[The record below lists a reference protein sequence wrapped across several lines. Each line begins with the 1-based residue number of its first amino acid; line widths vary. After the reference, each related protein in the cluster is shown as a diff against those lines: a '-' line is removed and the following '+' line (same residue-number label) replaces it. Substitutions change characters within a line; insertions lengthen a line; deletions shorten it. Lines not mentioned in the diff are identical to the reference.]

1 MKKYDII
8 MSLVNLASNLVDPKN
23 KKSIQV
29 LIRESGYESL
39 DKVDLALE
47 LEAVLLKDRSLI
59 MDWLNWSENK
69 RTDKGWFIKNENHRY
84 LVGYFNGAV
93 ISKSIIYSSESEA
106 CATFILNEIN
116 SILN

>member
-59 MDWLNWSENK
+59 MDWLNWS
-69 RTDKGWFIKNENHRY
+69 
-84 LVGYFNGAV
+84 
-93 ISKSIIYSSESEA
+93 
-106 CATFILNEIN
+106 
-116 SILN
+116 

>member
-1 MKKYDII
+1 
-8 MSLVNLASNLVDPKN
+8 MSLVNLASILVDPKN

-59 MDWLNWSENK
+59 MDWLNWS
-69 RTDKGWFIKNENHRY
+69 
-84 LVGYFNGAV
+84 
-93 ISKSIIYSSESEA
+93 
-106 CATFILNEIN
+106 
-116 SILN
+116 

>member
-47 LEAVLLKDRSLI
+47 LEAV
-59 MDWLNWSENK
+59 
-69 RTDKGWFIKNENHRY
+69 
-84 LVGYFNGAV
+84 
-93 ISKSIIYSSESEA
+93 
-106 CATFILNEIN
+106 
-116 SILN
+116 